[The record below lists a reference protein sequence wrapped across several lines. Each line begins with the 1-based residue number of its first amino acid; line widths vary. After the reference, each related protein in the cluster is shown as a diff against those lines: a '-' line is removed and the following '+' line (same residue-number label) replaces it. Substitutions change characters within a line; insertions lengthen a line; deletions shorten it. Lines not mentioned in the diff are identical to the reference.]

1 MAVLTLEEL
10 LRQPD
15 PHRVKKVAAS
25 IPVSTF
31 VPPKKPLPVPP
42 KPPKA
47 TDPVPPK
54 ACSLEVKQAA
64 DKLVALNSKLMTTF
78 LGTKA
83 VLDFKLR
90 TSCTTSDEKIN
101 LMNKIK
107 WDEFSDYVESH
118 YANKVLIPC
127 IHKMV
132 NDNKID
138 SACIQAAV
146 TEAEQFEK
154 RNDDILKQI
163 ETACP
168 AAEPD
173 EEASAMPAP
182 PPKKQ
187 KKDKKKQDIYNC
199 NNQKIS
205 PAMQQWLANT
215 KDKLTDKRLL
225 CYLKGNINVKIQDK
239 IGAHT
244 VYQID
249 QDAGVVG
256 IAIPKEEE
264 EITQGSV
271 GWIGMLLQ
279 AGIQMMQH
287 MINIILTTITLLVR
301 LARCGV
307 SFVIN
312 NLWMWKFAAIFV
324 MMALLGYGAMN
335 AGTFVQ
341 YIKDYSLQHVG
352 KIVQLVQPLC
362 NMGMT
367 SFTSM
372 LVVYFVMQMASL
384 LPGGREMRFLRTVF
398 RLTTQLFYPMLMVT
412 CFAIQL
418 FNFSK
423 VVTTLTEAVGGPSMS
438 TNEMSGI
445 VESLKEAGNTY
456 GMSPV
461 PNTAD
466 ASSILG
472 MSPNPIVENLPAN
485 IGQGM
490 AANEAA
496 GVAQLKK
503 LEDLFVDKIV
513 STGGAIKNVTAP
525 VYNQISNIT
534 SSYFS
539 QFYAAYI
546 AETGIESVGHMLTTE
561 SWGQQFK
568 NLVSQ
573 AGDRLELGLPSSVV
587 DSSVAVQARDLY
599 QYASQNPGSAVALA
613 ATSTFGLTALM
624 YSFQYVLTTIL
635 SKGFTV
641 SQFAGFG

>member
-1 MAVLTLEEL
+1 
-10 LRQPD
+10 
-15 PHRVKKVAAS
+15 
-25 IPVSTF
+25 
-31 VPPKKPLPVPP
+31 
-42 KPPKA
+42 
-47 TDPVPPK
+47 
-54 ACSLEVKQAA
+54 
-64 DKLVALNSKLMTTF
+64 
-78 LGTKA
+78 
-83 VLDFKLR
+83 
-90 TSCTTSDEKIN
+90 
-101 LMNKIK
+101 
-107 WDEFSDYVESH
+107 
-118 YANKVLIPC
+118 
-127 IHKMV
+127 
-132 NDNKID
+132 
-138 SACIQAAV
+138 
-146 TEAEQFEK
+146 
-154 RNDDILKQI
+154 
-163 ETACP
+163 
-168 AAEPD
+168 
-173 EEASAMPAP
+173 
-182 PPKKQ
+182 
-187 KKDKKKQDIYNC
+187 
-199 NNQKIS
+199 
-205 PAMQQWLANT
+205 
-215 KDKLTDKRLL
+215 
-225 CYLKGNINVKIQDK
+225 
-239 IGAHT
+239 
-244 VYQID
+244 
-249 QDAGVVG
+249 
-256 IAIPKEEE
+256 
-264 EITQGSV
+264 
-271 GWIGMLLQ
+271 
-279 AGIQMMQH
+279 
-287 MINIILTTITLLVR
+287 
-301 LARCGV
+301 
-307 SFVIN
+307 
-312 NLWMWKFAAIFV
+312 
-324 MMALLGYGAMN
+324 
-335 AGTFVQ
+335 
-341 YIKDYSLQHVG
+341 
-352 KIVQLVQPLC
+352 
-362 NMGMT
+362 
-367 SFTSM
+367 
-372 LVVYFVMQMASL
+372 
-384 LPGGREMRFLRTVF
+384 
-398 RLTTQLFYPMLMVT
+398 
-412 CFAIQL
+412 
-418 FNFSK
+418 
-423 VVTTLTEAVGGPSMS
+423 MS